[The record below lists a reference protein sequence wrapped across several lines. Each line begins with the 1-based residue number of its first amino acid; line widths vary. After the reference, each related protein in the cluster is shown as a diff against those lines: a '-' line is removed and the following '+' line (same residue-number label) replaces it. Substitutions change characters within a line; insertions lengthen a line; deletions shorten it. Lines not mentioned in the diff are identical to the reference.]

1 MIIIITI
8 IIQDIYTSLIIASGF
23 ISQHLSPNHRPWRQ
37 GRLQQL
43 LMGAVLTMKFSFNCL
58 I

>member
-23 ISQHLSPNHRPWRQ
+23 ISQHLSPNHRPWEARKASTITD
-37 GRLQQL
+37 GSCFDDE
-43 LMGAVLTMKFSFNCL
+43 VF